1 MLSGVYKIL
10 NLLDGKIYVG
20 SSTRTIKRR
29 LWEHLYRLR
38 LNKHTSPHL
47 QNAFNKYGESNFKFE
62 IVEFC
67 NSEDCLIREQ
77 YYKDLWKSYDDN
89 FGYDICKTAGNTL
102 GVTWGAD
109 RRKKLEVY
117 LANKPESHR
126 KAQSKSL
133 KENIEFINIISER
146 CMVMSENN
154 KRAIIVTDLEDNII
168 YEFDS
173 IKECSLKLNISLNKI
188 KPRLEKRVKSNYENK
203 WIFKYKE

>member
-10 NLLDGKIYVG
+10 NLLDGKVYVG

-38 LNKHTSPHL
+38 LNKHINSHL

-102 GVTWGAD
+102 GVTWEAD

-146 CMVMSENN
+146 CKVMAENN
-154 KRAIIVTDLEDNII
+154 KRAVIVTDLKDDDLQNTLA
-168 YEFDS
+168 S
-173 IKECSLKLNISLNKI
+173 ILQ
-188 KPRLEKRVKSNYENK
+188 
-203 WIFKYKE
+203 